1 MAFDSTLLYSP
12 GVRILISAKAK
23 NGKFVDVSEDIESG
37 SMTINENAGHSLNFT
52 LSNQNGKY
60 SSLFH
65 PNDRVVVQMK
75 RLTWVQ
81 VFAGYLDIVPY
92 FSAFPKSVNLKATC
106 TSKKIKYHYWDPAY
120 QGTIEWIQTLISGNA
135 PASGDND
142 AVSAAAGIPAAVTGI
157 LHKVVGWEKDRIH
170 IGGVP
175 QGWFDDLAPIWQQ
188 VKQEVLGELA
198 YAQTT
203 SVGSYFTAGGNVNG
217 SSTSDAAAV
226 NGVTPPLWGSF
237 TTVPAGCDLPRAS
250 GQATH
255 YDLTAGQDP
264 NTTSGG
270 IVYPRRL
277 YDPDHY
283 FAAAHFGY
291 MDLSQ
296 DKWGPAK
303 DLLKGPDGAGMRV
316 VVTNADNGKQVVVRM
331 ADVEAATGKCIDLS
345 PEAFTALL
353 GAGQDISIGVL
364 NVNVAWCADPKHA
377 TGAVSNP
384 VATAPNHLD
393 TPVGST
399 TGMSDT
405 DAAAARQAFA
415 DALGNTATT
424 PKGKKKDKTA
434 PPTPPTQ
441 APGADKVVSA
451 ALAQVGKPYASGSAG
466 PNGFDCSGL
475 TSYAWAQAGNPI
487 PRVSQDQ
494 YHSDHVQIVPIED
507 RQPGDLLFV
516 NNGSNEAQPG
526 HVAMYV
532 GTIRTA
538 DGTVAQDQIVE
549 APNTGS
555 LVQTSALSS
564 WWGIDNAYLTSIGGY
579 FMGVGRVTANAGANN
594 ANGASVVIDKNNLTT
609 VSTGLNSGQSMI
621 YSNGIWDPGAASSDP
636 WASAYSGYKLMMND
650 TTVLP
655 YLTQLVSAGQRSWC
669 TAPNGDFIAWFPDY
683 FGRYGY
689 AAKWKLSPVEMQE
702 FTIDWSDGNLITHN
716 YAYGSS
722 ANLNQTLNPN
732 TNVTAPP
739 TDYNELQTY
748 GVATIDVPGL
758 LKAIANVQDGSVW
771 SSPQEIYQQFGPRV
785 NTTSLPIVAATSPA
799 EFWFAIKQFM
809 DFWTKQFS
817 ATVQLTFMPELYPG
831 MLLVIDELGFQAYIK
846 SVTHQWSMSAGGG
859 GFSTSVQIVAPSATD
874 GSGLVGLARAGGP
887 G

>member
-1 MAFDSTLLYSP
+1 MSFDSTLLYSP

-37 SMTINENAGHSLNFT
+37 NLTINENKGHSLSFT

-81 VFAGYLDIVPY
+81 VFAGYLDKVPY
-92 FSAFPKSVNLKATC
+92 FSAFPKSVNLNATC
-106 TSKKIKYHYWDPAY
+106 TSKKIYYHYWDPAY
-120 QGTIEWIQTLISGNA
+120 QGTIEWIQSLISGNA

-142 AVSAAAGIPAAVTGI
+142 AVSAAAGIPSAITGI

-188 VKQEVLGELA
+188 VQQEVLGEIA

-203 SVGSYFTAGGNVNG
+203 SVGAYFTAGGNVNG
-217 SSTSDAAAV
+217 STTSDAAAV

-237 TTVPAGCDLPRAS
+237 TSVPAGCDLPRAS

-255 YDLTAGQDP
+255 YDLTQSQDP
-264 NTTSGG
+264 ATTSGG

-291 MDLSQ
+291 MDLPQ
-296 DKWGPAK
+296 DKWGNAK
-303 DLLKGPDGAGMRV
+303 ALLKGPDGAGMRV

-331 ADVEAATGKCIDLS
+331 ADAEEATGRCIDLS

-353 GAGQDISIGVL
+353 GPNQDISIGVL
-364 NVNVAWCADPKHA
+364 NVNVAWCQDPQHP
-377 TGAVSNP
+377 TGAVSSP

-399 TGMSDT
+399 TSNSNP
-405 DAAAARQAFA
+405 AASTTAAHSTTARQRGAQQ
-415 DALGNTATT
+415 DKK
-424 PKGKKKDKTA
+424 KGKKA
-434 PPTPPTQ
+434 PPTSPAQ
-441 APGADKVVSA
+441 APNADKVVSA
-451 ALAQVGKPYASGSAG
+451 ALAQVGKPYIWGSAG

-475 TSYAWAQAGNPI
+475 TSYAWSQAGI
-487 PRVSQDQ
+487 QLAHYTGLQ

-507 RQPGDLLFV
+507 RKSGDLLFIH
-516 NNGSNEAQPG
+516 GSTEEVS

-538 DGTVAQDQIVE
+538 DGTIAQDQIIE
-549 APNTGS
+549 APNSGS
-555 LVQTSALSS
+555 LVHTMPLSS
-564 WWGIDNAYLTSIGGY
+564 WWGIDNAYLTSQGGY
-579 FMGVGRVTANAGANN
+579 FLGVGRVTANAGTNN
-594 ANGASVVIDKNNLTT
+594 ATGASVVVDKNNLTT
-609 VSTGLNSGQSMI
+609 VSTGVNSGQSMI
-621 YSNGIWDPGAASSDP
+621 YGNGIWNPGAANADP

-655 YLTQLVSAGQRSWC
+655 YINQLITAGQRSWC

-702 FTIDWSDGNLITHN
+702 FTIDWSDANLVTHN
-716 YAYGSS
+716 YAYGTS
-722 ANLNQTLNPN
+722 ALLNQTLNPN
-732 TNVTAPP
+732 TNSASPP
-739 TDYNELQTY
+739 QAYNELQTY

-771 SSPQEIYQQFGPRV
+771 SSPQEIYQQFGARI
-785 NTTSLPIVAATSPA
+785 NTSELPIVAANSPA
-799 EFWFAIKQFM
+799 EFWFAVKQFV
-809 DFWTKQFS
+809 DFWTKQFT
-817 ATVQLTFMPELYPG
+817 ATVNLTFMPELYPG

-846 SVTHQWSMSAGGG
+846 SVTHTWGLGAGGG
-859 GFSTSVQIVAPSATD
+859 GFSTSVQITAPSATD

>member
-12 GVRILISAKAK
+12 GVRILIAAKAK

-226 NGVTPPLWGSF
+226 NGVTPPLWGDY
-237 TTVPAGCDLPRAS
+237 TAVPPGCDLPRAS
-250 GQATH
+250 GQATW
-255 YDLTAGQDP
+255 YDSDGSGHPITGNP
-264 NTTSGG
+264 NIYGAICTKPLS
-270 IVYPRRL
+270 IDNYWS
-277 YDPDHY
+277 
-283 FAAAHFGY
+283 AAH
-291 MDLSQ
+291 LSYYDIPSSQ
-296 DKWGPAK
+296 WSDAK
-303 DLLKGPDGAGMRV
+303 KFLAGPDGLGMRV

-331 ADVEAATGKCIDLS
+331 ADAEDQTGKCLDLS
-345 PEAFTALL
+345 PHAMQAILSPGQTAE
-353 GAGQDISIGVL
+353 QIGVV
-364 NVNVAWCADPKHA
+364 NVNVAWCADPKHP
-377 TGAVSNP
+377 TGAVTSP

-399 TGMSDT
+399 SSSTS
-405 DAAAARQAFA
+405 AAQTAATNAAHSTTARQR
-415 DALGNTATT
+415 GATQ
-424 PKGKKKDKTA
+424 DKTA
-434 PPTPPTQ
+434 PPTSPTQ

-451 ALAQVGKPYASGSAG
+451 ALAQVGKPYVSGAAG

-516 NNGSNEAQPG
+516 NNGGKEAQPG

-549 APNTGS
+549 APNFGS
-555 LVQTSALSS
+555 VVQTSALSS

-594 ANGASVVIDKNNLTT
+594 ATGASVVIDKNNLTT

-771 SSPQEIYQQFGPRV
+771 GSPQEIYQQFGPRV